1 MPARS
6 LAELGGLNLMA
17 AAASLKGAII
27 SVEQAAEIVGQAGIR
42 VG

>member
-1 MPARS
+1 LPARS

-17 AAASLKGAII
+17 AAASIKCAII
-27 SVEQAAEIVGQAGIR
+27 SVEQAAESIGQAGIR